1 MNNVIYIVG
10 LLLSS
15 LVSVSIGF
23 DFMNRL
29 YERNF
34 NKKWMYQAAKLTF
47 IIILSASNTLHN
59 GIINFLISVITMS
72 ILGIKLYSGNKKTI
86 ILYNTCLIIC
96 IAACEYFGVAIL
108 HFILR
113 VFDVNAISEKTLAFF
128 DITVNQIIVIFLYY
142 LVLLQILRKKDIREL
157 TYKQYFFAL
166 LFAVFSLI
174 YIYSLYVLLSKSSTE
189 KELML
194 VIVTFVGIVILN
206 INFLNILQF
215 TSEYNQ
221 LQYENNLFIEQSRM
235 QYQYYDFL
243 EQQYRDSLGALHDV
257 KRHIWAIEELYKNKE
272 NEKATEY
279 TENITDLMHSF
290 EMNEFSDNRMLNIIL
305 NDKLRL
311 ARQNNIEFTCS
322 IDEVNLDF
330 IDNIDLTTIFANL
343 LDNAI
348 EACSELEGDR
358 LINVHV
364 GAFNNLVN
372 INIKNSMS
380 ERTVFI
386 GVNMKSSKQNHIG
399 LGLVNVNK
407 VISKYNGDFNIQKES
422 NMFVCNI
429 VLSKQGKLL

>member
-23 DFMNRL
+23 DFMDRL
-29 YERNF
+29 YERSYG
-34 NKKWMYQAAKLTF
+34 KKWIYLIAKLIF
-47 IIILSASNTLHN
+47 ILILSGVNSLNNTILN
-59 GIINFLISVITMS
+59 ILTSVVVLGFMGIQ
-72 ILGIKLYSGNKKTI
+72 LYLGNKKI
-86 ILYNTCLIIC
+86 IWLQNTCLIIC
-96 IAACEYFGVAIL
+96 IVACEFFATAIL
-108 HFILR
+108 HFILKILDINI
-113 VFDVNAISEKTLAFF
+113 VSEKMSTFF
-128 DITVNQIIVIFLYY
+128 DITVNQIIVIFLYH
-142 LVLLQILRKKDIREL
+142 LILLQKLRKKDIREL
-157 TYKQYFFAL
+157 SYKQYFFAL
-166 LFAVFSLI
+166 LYSLFSLI
-174 YIYSLYVLLSKSSTE
+174 NLYDLYMLLNKSSTE
-189 KELML
+189 GEIIL

-221 LQYENNLFIEQSRM
+221 LQYENNLFLEQSRM
-235 QYQYYDFL
+235 QYRYYDFL
-243 EQQYRDSLGALHDV
+243 EQQYRDSLGILHDV
-257 KRHIWAIEELYKNKE
+257 KKHIWAIEELYKNKE

-348 EACSELEGDR
+348 EACSELEEER

-372 INIKNSMS
+372 INIKNSMKEKPIIIS
-380 ERTVFI
+380 MH
-386 GVNMKSSKQNHIG
+386 MKSSKKNHSG
-399 LGLVNVNK
+399 LGLTNVNK
-407 VISKYNGDFNIQKES
+407 VINKYNGDFNIHREGK
-422 NMFVCNI
+422 MFICNI